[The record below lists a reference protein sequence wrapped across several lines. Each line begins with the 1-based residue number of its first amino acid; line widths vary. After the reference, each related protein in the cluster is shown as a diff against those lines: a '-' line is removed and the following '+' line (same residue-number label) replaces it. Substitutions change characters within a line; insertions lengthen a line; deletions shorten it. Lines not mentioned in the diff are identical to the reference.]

1 MKFPGVGPRQA
12 RRFVYYLLGKNGSF
26 VTELNEALQKLSKEM
41 RLCESCFRYFHK
53 ENGNSSPICSIC
65 LDQHRDENSLL
76 IVSGNVDLESI
87 EKSGYWHGRYFVL
100 GGIIPILEKNPERR
114 IKLKELKQKIEK
126 EGKKKTLKEIIL
138 ALNTTPEGEN
148 TSLFLQ
154 SNLETLLKEYGI
166 KISILGRGLSTGAEL
181 EYADSETIKN
191 ALQNRH

>member
-12 RRFVYYLLGKNGSF
+12 RRFVYFLLGKNGTF
-26 VTELNEALQKLSKEM
+26 IAELNEALQKLSKEM

-53 ENGNSSPICSIC
+53 ENGNTSAVCSIC
-65 LDQHRDENSLL
+65 SDTHRDEHSLL

-87 EKSGYWHGRYFVL
+87 EKSGYWKGRYFVL
-100 GGIIPILEKNPERR
+100 GGIVPILEKNPEQR

-126 EGKKKTLKEIIL
+126 EGKKKILKEIVL

-154 SNLETLLKEYGI
+154 SNLEPLFKEHSI
-166 KISILGRGLSTGAEL
+166 KISVLGRGLSTGAEL